1 MKTKQLIIL
10 ALLLSVYILSAQTE
24 KKPTTVRMKTKLVKN
39 GVTTIKDTTFET
51 TDPSK
56 VIVIPANDK
65 RSTSLSIEQTDK
77 QKMNELGI
85 QEITILSDESS
96 DPAELKNSRPVTLH
110 LNIDSLIKE
119 NGLESPP
126 KEGEQYIIKKVK
138 CNGTN
143 EESGDQKEVI
153 MITIHKRIDITEAND
168 DEISR
173 LNKQTGV
180 SYHKLTLDKLNFYPN
195 PNNGKFNLSFST
207 TKKEDTEITIQSI
220 EGKIV
225 YQEKLPAFSG
235 SYDKEMDIS
244 QHPKG
249 AYFIKIVR
257 GNEAEIRKIV
267 IE

>member
-1 MKTKQLIIL
+1 MKTKQLIVL

-24 KKPTTVRMKTKLVKN
+24 KKSTTVRMKTTVVKN

-56 VIVIPANDK
+56 VIMIPANEK
-65 RSTSLSIEQTDK
+65 RNTSLSIEQSDK
-77 QKMNELGI
+77 QNMNEQGI
-85 QEITILSDESS
+85 REITILSDESS
-96 DPAELKNSRPVTLH
+96 DPAELKNSGPVTLH

-119 NGLESPP
+119 NGLESQP

-138 CNGTN
+138 CNAPKEG
-143 EESGDQKEVI
+143 SGDQKEVI

-168 DEISR
+168 EEISR

-180 SYHKLTLDKLNFYPN
+180 SYHKLTLDKLSFYPN
-195 PNNGKFNLSFST
+195 PNDGKFNLSFST
-207 TKKEDTEITIQSI
+207 SKKEDTEITIQNV
-220 EGKIV
+220 EGKVV
-225 YQEKLPAFSG
+225 YEEKLPAFSG
-235 SYDKEMDIS
+235 SYNKEMDIS

-257 GNEAEIRKIV
+257 GDKAEIRKIV